1 MRALLIDVG
10 KGKSSV
16 IDVKDFHD
24 IQAKLGVDIF
34 DIVSRQIGDNKAAIY
49 DIYVDDCGLLK
60 GNPIVSAYD
69 RKGVPHL
76 VGNLLVA
83 RHDENGEQIPLSDDD
98 LDYLER
104 WCFEAVDT
112 KSGTNHIIL
121 MPVDYP
127 V

>member
-1 MRALLIDVG
+1 MRALLIDTS
-10 KGKSSV
+10 KGASV
-16 IDVKDFHD
+16 VDVKDFRD
-24 IQAKLGVDIF
+24 IQKKLDIDVF
-34 DIVSRQIGDNKAAIY
+34 DIVSRQIGNDKTAIY

-69 RKGVPHL
+69 TQGVPHL

-83 RHDENGEQIPLSDDD
+83 RHNEDGEQIPLTDED
-98 LDYLER
+98 LEYLEQ
-104 WCFEAVDT
+104 WCFEAHDT
-112 KSGTNHIIL
+112 KHNMVHHIL